1 MLPSTFSSS
10 NHVTGSRERV
20 HSSDCAL
27 CPPWVPLGQLFPL
40 SPNVSPIVEAQEESQ
55 EAEDVEEDCSVEA
68 IREWALC
75 EEVVARMSS
84 NGHKLALEEV
94 GKRSSQIREPARD
107 TPQLLRPLRLS
118 QLSQHPSSVLNSEDP
133 LLASPDISGNLP
145 FKLSSVFPPGKMPI
159 KSGGLTNPASP
170 ALGPFLCHSAV
181 TERTEYGNW
190 KWEIPLPQW

>member
-84 NGHKLALEEV
+84 NGHKLAL
-94 GKRSSQIREPARD
+94 KRWEKEAARLGNLHEIHLSYWDHWDRHSYHNILAVSSTQRIPC
-107 TPQLLRPLRLS
+107 L
-118 QLSQHPSSVLNSEDP
+118 P
-133 LLASPDISGNLP
+133 LLTSLGTC
-145 FKLSSVFPPGKMPI
+145 LSS
-159 KSGGLTNPASP
+159 
-170 ALGPFLCHSAV
+170 SAV
-181 TERTEYGNW
+181 FSHQERCPSNLEV
-190 KWEIPLPQW
+190 